1 MPKRSSPSFLKSI
14 GTLLIGILVLPFA
27 LVGMVLLPFFMAGRA
42 ILLKLGVI
50 TEKPWVPRPPREPRF
65 KPEKPWHKIDST
77 HKPAT
82 PPRNDIVDAK
92 PYACASPVDGK
103 FWDGRVGGKPERLQK
118 FGLPVFT
125 TPEELAAW
133 LKLPLKKIAWFA
145 DYHGHNAGEKVAKKR
160 HYHYAWIK
168 KRSGGERLIEAP
180 KPLLK
185 AIQKRILN
193 EILNKV
199 PPHPAAHAYTPK
211 KSIRTNAEPHCGKY
225 IVIKADLAS
234 FFPSITT
241 KRVAAIF
248 RGLGYNVEVS
258 HWLARLCTNIVPYDI
273 MKKERFDTFL
283 TYRHAPQ
290 GAPTSPALAN
300 LAAWGMDCRLAG
312 LAKKWNMTYTRYADD
327 LTFSADEAA
336 ITGKSLN
343 WFIKY
348 LRGII
353 RDEKFGW
360 NMKKLKI
367 VRRGGRQFVT
377 GLTVNVKP
385 NIGRKEYDTL
395 KAILHNCVKH
405 GSASQNRDKI
415 ANFRAHLEGRVG
427 FVTSVNPARGR
438 KLQAILNKIALG

>member
-1 MPKRSSPSFLKSI
+1 VPLVAVWVLPGGYTSRILFTLFI
-14 GTLLIGILVLPFA
+14 LLISLSEVRE
-27 LVGMVLLPFFMAGRA
+27 LLIA
-42 ILLKLGVI
+42 LGVLKHSAPRAP
-50 TEKPWVPRPPREPRF
+50 KPPPPPRF

-82 PPRNDIVDAK
+82 PQRNEVVDAK
-92 PYACASPVDGK
+92 PYACATVVEKGK
-103 FWDGRVGGKPERLQK
+103 YWDGRVGGSLERLQK
-118 FGLPVFT
+118 FGLPTFT
-125 TPEELAAW
+125 TPEELAQWLNLPLTKLAW
-133 LKLPLKKIAWFA
+133 LA
-145 DYHGHNAGEKVAKKR
+145 DYHGHNAGEKVKKKQ
-160 HYHYAWIK
+160 HYHYVWIK
-168 KRSGGERLIEAP
+168 KRSGGERLLEAP

-185 AIQKRILN
+185 ALQKRILRD
-193 EILNKV
+193 ILNKV
-199 PPHPAAHAYTPK
+199 PPHPSAHAYTPK
-211 KSIRTNAEPHCGKY
+211 KSIRSNAQPHCGKY

-248 RGLGYNVEVS
+248 RGLGYNVEIS

-312 LAKKWNMTYTRYADD
+312 LAKKWSMTYTRYADD

-336 ITGKSLN
+336 IKGKSLN
-343 WFIKY
+343 WFVKY
-348 LRGII
+348 LRGIV

-360 NMKKLKI
+360 NKEKLKI

-405 GSASQNRDKI
+405 GLASQNREKI
-415 ANFRAHLEGRVG
+415 ANFRAHLEGRVS
-427 FVTSVNPARGR
+427 FVTSVNPARGQ
-438 KLQAILNKIALG
+438 KLQAILNKVDR